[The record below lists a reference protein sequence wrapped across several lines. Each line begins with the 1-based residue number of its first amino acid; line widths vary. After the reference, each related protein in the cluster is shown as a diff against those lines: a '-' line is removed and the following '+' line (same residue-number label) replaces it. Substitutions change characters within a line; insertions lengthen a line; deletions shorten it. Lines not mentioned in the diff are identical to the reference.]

1 MRIVS
6 GKYRSRII
14 KAPNNDCTRPTADK
28 ARQGIF
34 NCLQFYIASSNIL
47 DLFAG
52 SGAYGIEAL
61 SRNAKFV
68 TFIDNDALAIQA
80 INENLNNLNVEKE
93 KYEIIKD
100 DYKCIENLQKKFDII
115 FLDPPYKMT
124 IFDTFLDI
132 VEKNKLLNNNGIIV
146 YECDKDLD
154 FINDKYFI
162 KKYKYGIAYVYIF
175 ISKSK
180 E

>member
-1 MRIVS
+1 MRIVA
-6 GKYRSRII
+6 GNYRSRII

-34 NCLQFYIASSNIL
+34 NCLQFYIASSSVL

-68 TFIDNDALAIQA
+68 TFIDNDVLAIQT
-80 INENLNNLNVEKE
+80 IKENLNDLKVEKGKFE
-93 KYEIIKD
+93 VIQD
-100 DYKCIENLQKKFDII
+100 DYTCIENLQKKYDII
-115 FLDPPYKMT
+115 FLDPPYK
-124 IFDTFLDI
+124 LDI
-132 VEKNKLLNNNGIIV
+132 FANFLKIVEENKLLNNNGIIV
-146 YECDKDLD
+146 YECDKNLD
-154 FINDKYFI
+154 FTNDKYFI

>member
-1 MRIVS
+1 MRIVA
-6 GKYRSRII
+6 GNYRSRII

-34 NCLQFYIASSNIL
+34 NCLQFYIASSSVL

-68 TFIDNDALAIQA
+68 TFIDNDALAIQT
-80 INENLNNLNVEKE
+80 IKENLNDLKVEKGKFE
-93 KYEIIKD
+93 VIQD
-100 DYKCIENLQKKFDII
+100 DYTCIENFQKKYDII
-115 FLDPPYKMT
+115 FLDPPYK
-124 IFDTFLDI
+124 LDI
-132 VEKNKLLNNNGIIV
+132 FANFLKIVEENKLLNNNGIIV
-146 YECDKDLD
+146 YECDKNLD
-154 FINDKYFI
+154 FVNDKYFI

>member
-1 MRIVS
+1 MRIVA
-6 GKYRSRII
+6 GNYRSRII

-34 NCLQFYIASSNIL
+34 NCLQFYIASSSVL

-68 TFIDNDALAIQA
+68 TFIDNDALAIQT
-80 INENLNNLNVEKE
+80 IKENLNDLKVEKGKFE
-93 KYEIIKD
+93 VIQD
-100 DYKCIENLQKKFDII
+100 DYTCIENLQKKYDII
-115 FLDPPYKMT
+115 FLDPPYK
-124 IFDTFLDI
+124 LDI
-132 VEKNKLLNNNGIIV
+132 FANFLKIVEENKLLNNNGIIV
-146 YECDKDLD
+146 YECDKNLD
-154 FINDKYFI
+154 FVNDKFFI